1 MLGGMIMT
9 MRNVA
14 VEKVVFSLNGREIS
28 LTKSL
33 VDKYTDI
40 VCPITEHI
48 LNTLIKVFGKGCN
61 DTILSAKIESDME
74 QELKEYGL

>member
-1 MLGGMIMT
+1 MLGGMIVT
-9 MRNVA
+9 MRNA

-48 LNTLIKVFGKGCN
+48 LNTLIKVFGKSCD